1 MNTNKIS
8 IISLGC
14 SKNLVDSERLARRF
28 ADAGFEVDFVE
39 RVPSDGSVVVVNTCG
54 FIGDAKEESVNTL
67 LRAIAKKVEGKV
79 EGVYVMGCLTER
91 FREDVAEELPE
102 LDGIFGKFDWQ
113 DLASELSAKRDL
125 PKRTWERTLS
135 TAPHYTYVKV
145 SEGCNRFCAFCAIPL
160 ITGRHTSRTV
170 DDIVE
175 EVTHLASEGT
185 KEFNIIAQDL
195 SSYGRDLDPEGRS
208 HLAELIDRL
217 AAVPGVEM
225 IRLHYAY
232 PADFPM
238 DVLDAMARNPK
249 VCRYLDLAL
258 QHIDDGVLA
267 DMRRHITAAQTRELL
282 DKIRKAVP
290 GIHIR
295 TTMMV
300 GFPGET
306 ESAFASLLDF
316 VREQRFERLG
326 AFAYSEEEGTYAQIH
341 LDDDV
346 PPHVKKRRLDKLMAV
361 QQQIAFEISEEKV
374 GTIQRVIV
382 DEETPDFFIGRT
394 EFDSPEVD
402 CCVYI
407 DKDPSIKVGEIYDIL
422 ITGTEEFDLYGK
434 LAKASD

>member
-1 MNTNKIS
+1 
-8 IISLGC
+8 
-14 SKNLVDSERLARRF
+14 
-28 ADAGFEVDFVE
+28 
-39 RVPSDGSVVVVNTCG
+39 
-54 FIGDAKEESVNTL
+54 
-67 LRAIAKKVEGKV
+67 
-79 EGVYVMGCLTER
+79 MGCLTER